1 MVLQPSERRTLHRLT
16 FVPAKYAKKRQLEN
30 HLNSNII
37 LLNGIDEEGSEG
49 KSGAMHSKSS
59 DVSGKR
65 KKREGSNELFAQD
78 DLCMQW
84 AKVRRVGS
92 GLCNLGNTCFMNSVL
107 QCLIHTPPLAEL
119 LLSGRQL
126 AHQSH
131 HGDLDPIQITQKLV
145 HESLRAR
152 RDYLSP
158 MQHAKSLKLVN
169 RGFRLG
175 RQEDAHEYLIA
186 LLDAMHDRSIAGM
199 NPKPTRDLEYT
210 SFIYRIFGGKIRS
223 QLKCTQCDYESNTY
237 DPFLDLSLE
246 ISRANSVHRAL
257 HRFTAGEVLD
267 GANSY
272 KCPKQKKMVR
282 AIKRMTIEDPPNV
295 LIIQL
300 KRFEFSR
307 SGRKISKHVDFE
319 PSLDLSP
326 FLSHKTRQPM
336 LYDLYGILVH
346 QGYSM
351 HSGHY
356 YCFLKG
362 TGGGEWHKF
371 DDTRVC
377 ATSARNALG
386 QSPYILFY
394 IRRTPAKPPQPR
406 SGKENLKEKVP
417 SSHERIQQNE
427 SNNSMQNSKRKEQQ
441 PRTPKTRDEHKLEP
455 RRSLKERFH
464 EMSSE
469 GNNREK
475 SKDKDSNQHQSSAAF
490 RTKIEDKI
498 TIKEAN
504 TVTNGDAS
512 LAASKRR
519 LKRGIISPIRVD
531 PLSSHRIGLRD
542 RQTGILLSASKLR
555 NGKRRLLATSPNEP
569 SSVSKKSPQI
579 RALASTPNPQNTRHT
594 IKKGKQAAESLVVGS
609 SEPEVS
615 LGLDTWDGINVSNR
629 KQRDKNMKRTM
640 NDRKIADEYDL
651 EYDKG
656 KTKKIKTK
664 RETPGLTSAAFDAV
678 AKSLRSVRNAFGR
691 KRTPGFR

>member
-1 MVLQPSERRTLHRLT
+1 MDDDTKYTESSWHGVLPDALTMIYVFCHSYTDTACYFWILVLWIVGIFIHIHLHVCR
-16 FVPAKYAKKRQLEN
+16 
-30 HLNSNII
+30 
-37 LLNGIDEEGSEG
+37 
-49 KSGAMHSKSS
+49 
-59 DVSGKR
+59 
-65 KKREGSNELFAQD
+65 
-78 DLCMQW
+78 
-84 AKVRRVGS
+84 
-92 GLCNLGNTCFMNSVL
+92 
-107 QCLIHTPPLAEL
+107 
-119 LLSGRQL
+119 
-126 AHQSH
+126 
-131 HGDLDPIQITQKLV
+131 
-145 HESLRAR
+145 
-152 RDYLSP
+152 
-158 MQHAKSLKLVN
+158 
-169 RGFRLG
+169 FRLG

-394 IRRTPAKPPQPR
+394 IRRTPTKPQPR
-406 SGKENLKEKVP
+406 SGKENLKEAVP
-417 SSHERIQQNE
+417 SSQEATRQNG
-427 SNNSMQNSKRKEQQ
+427 NNSSKENNKRKGQQ
-441 PRTPKTRDEHKLEP
+441 PLTPKPRDEQKIEP
-455 RRSLKERFH
+455 KRSLQERTH
-464 EMSSE
+464 EKSSE

-475 SKDKDSNQHQSSAAF
+475 PKDRDRNQHQPSSAL
-490 RTKIEDKI
+490 RDRIDNTSTKNEM
-498 TIKEAN
+498 N
-504 TVTNGDAS
+504 TVTKRDAS
-512 LAASKRR
+512 LTPSKR
-519 LKRGIISPIRVD
+519 
-531 PLSSHRIGLRD
+531 
-542 RQTGILLSASKLR
+542 
-555 NGKRRLLATSPNEP
+555 
-569 SSVSKKSPQI
+569 
-579 RALASTPNPQNTRHT
+579 
-594 IKKGKQAAESLVVGS
+594 
-609 SEPEVS
+609 
-615 LGLDTWDGINVSNR
+615 
-629 KQRDKNMKRTM
+629 
-640 NDRKIADEYDL
+640 
-651 EYDKG
+651 
-656 KTKKIKTK
+656 
-664 RETPGLTSAAFDAV
+664 
-678 AKSLRSVRNAFGR
+678 
-691 KRTPGFR
+691 

>member
-1 MVLQPSERRTLHRLT
+1 MYVYLYFHSHTSECCIACR
-16 FVPAKYAKKRQLEN
+16 
-30 HLNSNII
+30 
-37 LLNGIDEEGSEG
+37 
-49 KSGAMHSKSS
+49 
-59 DVSGKR
+59 
-65 KKREGSNELFAQD
+65 
-78 DLCMQW
+78 
-84 AKVRRVGS
+84 
-92 GLCNLGNTCFMNSVL
+92 
-107 QCLIHTPPLAEL
+107 
-119 LLSGRQL
+119 
-126 AHQSH
+126 
-131 HGDLDPIQITQKLV
+131 
-145 HESLRAR
+145 
-152 RDYLSP
+152 
-158 MQHAKSLKLVN
+158 
-169 RGFRLG
+169 FRLG

-199 NPKPTRDLEYT
+199 NPKPTRDIEYT

-223 QLKCTQCDYESNTY
+223 QIKCTQCDYESNTY

-394 IRRTPAKPPQPR
+394 IRRTPPR
-406 SGKENLKEKVP
+406 TQSWSGKENLKETVP
-417 SSHERIQQNE
+417 SSHENKHQNE
-427 SNNSMQNSKRKEQQ
+427 NNNSKENSKRKGQQ
-441 PRTPKTRDEHKLEP
+441 PLTPKPRDEPKFEP
-455 RRSLKERFH
+455 RRSLPEHFH
-464 EMSSE
+464 KKSSE
-469 GNNREK
+469 GSNIEK
-475 SKDKDSNQHQSSAAF
+475 PNGKDRNQQQPSTTTQSIAEE
-490 RTKIEDKI
+490 KGIE
-498 TIKEAN
+498 KEAN
-504 TVTNGDAS
+504 TLTNGDAT
-512 LAASKRR
+512 LTASKRYMQ
-519 LKRGIISPIRVD
+519 LFFCMDS
-531 PLSSHRIGLRD
+531 
-542 RQTGILLSASKLR
+542 LLFSF
-555 NGKRRLLATSPNEP
+555 LLW
-569 SSVSKKSPQI
+569 
-579 RALASTPNPQNTRHT
+579 L
-594 IKKGKQAAESLVVGS
+594 
-609 SEPEVS
+609 
-615 LGLDTWDGINVSNR
+615 
-629 KQRDKNMKRTM
+629 NM
-640 NDRKIADEYDL
+640 
-651 EYDKG
+651 
-656 KTKKIKTK
+656 
-664 RETPGLTSAAFDAV
+664 
-678 AKSLRSVRNAFGR
+678 
-691 KRTPGFR
+691 